1 MDQDQSQ
8 DVMLPEETST
18 DIMETEDEQ
27 IVEPIV
33 DAQDAVTEEATTS
46 VAVESVMEEDEKTD
60 AEITAEAAAQAGI
73 REKAKAAGSRWYV
86 LSTRAGYEKKVAR
99 LIEQRVKA
107 GGLEEQVVQ
116 VVVPTQEKVIAKGG
130 KKRTIEEKIFP
141 GYVLIN
147 MIITDD
153 TWHVV
158 RNTEGVTGFV
168 GPSKKPS
175 PLSETEVKAIMAFT
189 EVKQTSYESAYRV
202 GDAVKVIDGP
212 FKELIGNIQN
222 INEDKGQLTVLLSM
236 FGREVPVQLDFL
248 QVSSL

>member
-1 MDQDQSQ
+1 MSDDQNPEIEQDILEVGPEADLEAVDVVEDAQS
-8 DVMLPEETST
+8 VVNKEETT
-18 DIMETEDEQ
+18 
-27 IVEPIV
+27 VEV
-33 DAQDAVTEEATTS
+33 DAEEPSEAEI
-46 VAVESVMEEDEKTD
+46 VAD
-60 AEITAEAAAQAGI
+60 AEANVET
-73 REKAKAAGSRWYV
+73 REKAVDDGARWYV
-86 LSTRAGYEKKVAR
+86 LSTRSGYEKKVAR

-107 GGLEEQVVQ
+107 SGLEELVVQ

-130 KKRTIEEKIFP
+130 KKKTIEEKIFP

-147 MIITDD
+147 MIINDD
-153 TWHVV
+153 TWYVV

-168 GPSKKPS
+168 GPSNKPS
-175 PLSETEVKAIMAFT
+175 ALSETEVKAILAFT
-189 EVKQTSYESAYRV
+189 EVKQTSYQSAYRI

-212 FKELIGNIQN
+212 FKELIGNIQS